1 MSWLELRIPPPLV
14 ALIVVAAMWG
24 VSTWAPLMPAE
35 SLRRMMAVVIVA
47 TALAIELAGVLAFRR
62 SRTTINPMAPDRSST
77 LVTTGI
83 YRLTRNPMYVGLTM
97 TLIGLALW
105 WGGAWA
111 LVGPVAFV
119 AYLTRFQIVPEERV
133 LAAKFGTAFD
143 EYRGRVRRWL

>member
-1 MSWLELRIPPPLV
+1 MRWLELRIPPPLV

-24 VSTWAPLMPAE
+24 VSTWAPVLPAE
-35 SLRRMMAVVIVA
+35 SLRRMMAVIVVA
-47 TALAIELAGVLAFRR
+47 SALAIELAGVLAFRR

-97 TLIGLALW
+97 TLTGLALW

-111 LVGPVAFV
+111 LVGPVAFA

-133 LAAKFGTAFD
+133 LAAKFGDAFD